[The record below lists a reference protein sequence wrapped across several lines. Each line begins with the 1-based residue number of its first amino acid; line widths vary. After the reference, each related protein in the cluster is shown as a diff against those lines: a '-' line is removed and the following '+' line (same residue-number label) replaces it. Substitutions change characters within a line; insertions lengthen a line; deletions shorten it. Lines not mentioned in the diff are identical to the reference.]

1 MAEANNARTAQAAA
15 AAQPAVQDSPSNP
28 LVLRPAPQISSAV
41 TTHIIMRD
49 VLVALAPATLA
60 AIVLFGVPALLVIA
74 TSVGSCVLFEYLWC
88 RLRKLPNTI
97 DDLSAAVTGLL
108 LAFNVPSTL
117 PLYMVVIGAFV
128 AIILT
133 KELFGGIGKNFA
145 NPAIVGRIFLAVAF
159 PVAMTTFAAPH
170 VALSSVDVLSSAT
183 PLASAA
189 QPLSYLELL
198 LGTHMG
204 VLGETSAL
212 ALLLGAIFLLV
223 RPVITWHIPVA
234 YMGTV
239 CVLSL
244 LVGRDSVADLLSGG
258 LVLGAIYMATDY
270 STCPATKRGKLVFGI
285 GCGLITCLIRFWGNL
300 NEGVAYSILFMN
312 LLVPYIDQLTPNVPV
327 GGEEILRERRRAK
340 RGGAA
345 HE

>member
-1 MAEANNARTAQAAA
+1 MAEK
-15 AAQPAVQDSPSNP
+15 QPLEQEAPATNP

-49 VLVALAPATLA
+49 VLVALTPAA
-60 AIVLFGVPALLVIA
+60 VFSVVLFGLNAFLIIA

-88 RLRKLPNTI
+88 RLRGTDNTI
-97 DDLSAAVTGLL
+97 GDLSAAVTGLL

-128 AIILT
+128 AIIMT

-159 PVAMTTFAAPH
+159 PVAMTTFAPPSIS
-170 VALSSVDVLSSAT
+170 LSPVDVVSSAT
-183 PLASAA
+183 PLAPTAE
-189 QPLSYLELL
+189 PLSLVELL

-212 ALLLGAIFLLV
+212 ALLVGFVFLLV
-223 RPVITWHIPVA
+223 RPVVTWHIPVG

-239 CVLSL
+239 ALLSL
-244 LVGRDSVADLLSGG
+244 LAGRSPIEQILSGG

-285 GCGLITCLIRFWGNL
+285 GCGIITCLIRFFGNL
-300 NEGVAYSILFMN
+300 NEGVAFSILFMN
-312 LLVPYIDQLTPNVPV
+312 LLVPYIDQLTPNIPV
-327 GGEEILRERRRAK
+327 GGEEIMAERRRA
-340 RGGAA
+340 RREGR

>member
-1 MAEANNARTAQAAA
+1 MAEQ
-15 AAQPAVQDSPSNP
+15 QPLEQEAPATNP

-49 VLVALAPATLA
+49 VLVALTPA
-60 AIVLFGVPALLVIA
+60 AIMSVVLFGINALLVIA

-88 RLRKLPNTI
+88 RLRKTESTI
-97 DDLSAAVTGLL
+97 SDLSAAVTGLL

-128 AIILT
+128 AIIMT
-133 KELFGGIGKNFA
+133 KELFGGLGRNFA

-159 PVAMTTFAAPH
+159 PVAMTTFAPPSI
-170 VALSSVDVLSSAT
+170 ALSPVDVVSSAT
-183 PLASAA
+183 PLAPTAE
-189 QPLSYLELL
+189 PLSLLELL

-212 ALLLGAIFLLV
+212 ALLLGFVFLLV
-223 RPVITWHIPVA
+223 RPVVTWHIPVG

-239 CVLSL
+239 ALLSL
-244 LVGRDSVADLLSGG
+244 LACKSPLEQLLSGG

-285 GCGLITCLIRFWGNL
+285 GCGIITCLIRFFGNL
-300 NEGVAYSILFMN
+300 NEGVAFSILFMN
-312 LLVPYIDQLTPNVPV
+312 LLVPYIDQLTPNIPV
-327 GGEEILRERRRAK
+327 GGEEIMAERRRARRAK
-340 RGGAA
+340 GGEG